1 MFVIGGS
8 VKLYYGD
15 ELYLEL
21 LKLLFL
27 DSGTRLF
34 IVDPGL
40 SDSSNFRGIHLDFT
54 YTTI

>member
-1 MFVIGGS
+1 M
-8 VKLYYGD
+8 KLYYGD

-21 LKLLFL
+21 LKLLLL

-34 IVDPGL
+34 MVDPRVP
-40 SDSSNFRGIHLDFT
+40 DSNNFPGIYLGFT

>member
-1 MFVIGGS
+1 M
-8 VKLYYGD
+8 KLYYGD

-21 LKLLFL
+21 LKLLLL

-34 IVDPGL
+34 MVDPG
-40 SDSSNFRGIHLDFT
+40 SNFRGIHLDFT

>member
-1 MFVIGGS
+1 M
-8 VKLYYGD
+8 KLYYGD

-21 LKLLFL
+21 LCKLLLL

-34 IVDPGL
+34 MVDPGL

>member
-1 MFVIGGS
+1 M
-8 VKLYYGD
+8 KLYYGA

-21 LKLLFL
+21 LKLLLL

-34 IVDPGL
+34 MVDPRL
-40 SDSSNFRGIHLDFT
+40 TDSNNFRGIYLGLS